1 MRYKIFPFKRGV
13 SLSLFVIILFLIFVW
28 ENRTVRADKDDGEAG
43 KAAQNWL
50 MMGDKGRYSDSRETA
65 ADVFKSGVSEKQ
77 WQKTM
82 KTMRKPLGKVV
93 TRKLRSKQYKTG
105 LPGLSCMDCGEYVIM
120 EYDSDFENKISV
132 RETITLLRDG
142 NGKWS
147 VADYYIR

>member
-1 MRYKIFPFKRGV
+1 MFI
-13 SLSLFVIILFLIFVW
+13 IILFLISAW
-28 ENRTVRADKDDGEAG
+28 ESRTARADEGEAG
-43 KAAQNWL
+43 KIAQNWL
-50 MMGDKGRYSDSRETA
+50 MLGDKGRYSDSRETA

-82 KTMRKPLGKVV
+82 KEMRRPLGKVV
-93 TRKLRSKQYKTG
+93 SRKLRSKQYKTG
-105 LPGLSCMDCGEYVIM
+105 LPGLSCLDCGEYVIM
-120 EYDSDFENKISV
+120 EYDSDFENRISV